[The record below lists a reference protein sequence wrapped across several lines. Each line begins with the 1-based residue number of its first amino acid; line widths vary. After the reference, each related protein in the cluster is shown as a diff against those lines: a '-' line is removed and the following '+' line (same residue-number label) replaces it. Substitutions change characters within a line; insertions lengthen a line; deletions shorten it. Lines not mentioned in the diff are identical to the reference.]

1 MTKQRSNQLM
11 STRRGALALVGSV
24 VTSGC
29 LRLSESSVPGS
40 EYYSSRSDAI
50 EYASSFAIDEN
61 YSLDYPGNP
70 PELIQ
75 HDTVYSSTNGTSG
88 PNGSEYSTN
97 DIIVTPIAEPIEIG
111 GATDRRIHVRDLVTE
126 LVAVFQPA
134 SGSESI
140 SFERFTIEFQPE
152 GRLESPTPNFDIS
165 GGDSVE
171 LEGSWNVD
179 DQLFQQNIFGRYVVE
194 LREDETVIGVTG
206 PDTMSVS

>member
-140 SFERFTIEFQPE
+140 SFERFTKVAGFVVVSSGIFDVVKVELVFT
-152 GRLESPTPNFDIS
+152 GGCDGCASVGASSLESLI
-165 GGDSVE
+165 
-171 LEGSWNVD
+171 
-179 DQLFQQNIFGRYVVE
+179 
-194 LREDETVIGVTG
+194 TVA
-206 PDTMSVS
+206 MSVFLATERLDAARVEAFDHRFE